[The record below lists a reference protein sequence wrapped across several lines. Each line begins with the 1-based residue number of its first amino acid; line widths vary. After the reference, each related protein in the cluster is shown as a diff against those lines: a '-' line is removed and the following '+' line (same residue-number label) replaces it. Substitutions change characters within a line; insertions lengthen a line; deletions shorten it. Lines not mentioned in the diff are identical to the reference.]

1 MEAASELSDSDVAG
15 VVPVVPPDAV
25 TLNTATSDLPF
36 RVVAVMMM
44 FPALTPTGTVR

>member
-1 MEAASELSDSDVAG
+1 MVPG
-15 VVPVVPPDAV
+15 VGGF
-25 TLNTATSDLPF
+25 TRNTTAPETPF